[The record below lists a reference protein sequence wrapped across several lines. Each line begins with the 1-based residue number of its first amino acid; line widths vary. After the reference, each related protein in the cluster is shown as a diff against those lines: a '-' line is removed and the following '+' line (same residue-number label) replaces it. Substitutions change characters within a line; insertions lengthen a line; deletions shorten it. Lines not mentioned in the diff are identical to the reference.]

1 MTNANMDFLDQTVFQ
16 GVTIHN
22 TMDQTVPCL
31 ALMSTVFHAIF
42 RPGNVRSVSLAFKE
56 THVNNRA
63 VLVNMGYI
71 VSRDAVRSVIRQEFV
86 IH

>member
-1 MTNANMDFLDQTVFQ
+1 MDFLDQTVFQ

-31 ALMSTVFHAIF
+31 ALMSTVLRAIF
-42 RPGNVRSVSLAFKE
+42 RRDDVRNVSLAIKE
-56 THVNNRA
+56 TDVNNRA